1 MKILSDHL
9 RALFYVCKN
18 LLSKTLHLCIK
29 VFLCLLYNYKILI
42 FKNILLVFFVFHF
55 SLCFSQQKNE
65 ITKKDSFIDLSDQYI
80 NIDFGKSLTFAKKAL
95 VEAKKEN
102 DTYSKAQAYYYIAKS
117 YVFFRNFEKGDY
129 YIRKGFTEEAVE
141 KDIHLKALFLMLEG
155 TYYSRMSLVEQ
166 TLISNRKIINFVES
180 KDDMDSKVILANVYM
195 NMADCYTELKKY
207 DSAHFYA
214 DKSIVT
220 VEKIPLKRY
229 LNMRKIYKNKSFI
242 YFYKSWI
249 LLQQNKPDQAY
260 FYIEKAYK
268 QAILEKIEYLALFYE
283 IYGDYYYQIRNYQK
297 AVDYYLLAA
306 DNKVKFK
313 QNSAYVDSKI
323 AKSYKIL
330 GDVHKEKYY
339 LEIAENR
346 HRIDKE
352 EHNLIIQKEL
362 VRMLEKEKNEKSN
375 IRFNNHLMIVS
386 ITFLFTLLLII
397 LVIRYQKIRKRKR
410 TIIEE
415 QKIKLLEKE
424 SEIYK
429 KEREFE
435 KLELKVNNP
444 FSELNDMVK
453 ENSPQF
459 WGRFQEIYSNFSAKM
474 LEINPTLKVSELTFC
489 AYIYLGFSNKEI
501 AEYTFKSIRTI
512 ENNRYN
518 LRKKI
523 GLTSEEDFCLWL
535 RKYIDT

>member
-1 MKILSDHL
+1 M
-9 RALFYVCKN
+9 
-18 LLSKTLHLCIK
+18 
-29 VFLCLLYNYKILI
+29 I
-42 FKNILLVFFVFHF
+42 FKNILFVFHF
-55 SLCFSQQKNE
+55 ALCFSQQKNG
-65 ITKKDSFIDLSDQYI
+65 ITKKDYFIDLSDQYI
-80 NIDFGKSLTFAKKAL
+80 NIDFEKSLTFAEKAL

-102 DTYSKAQAYYYIAKS
+102 NTYSKAEAYYYTAKS
-117 YVFFRNFEKGDY
+117 YVFFRDFEQSGY
-129 YIRKGFTEEAVE
+129 YIRKGLTEEAVE

-155 TYYSRMSLVEQ
+155 TYYSRMSLVDQ
-166 TLISNRKIINFVES
+166 TLMSNRKAFRLVES
-180 KDDMDSKVILANVYM
+180 KDDIESKLILATIYT

-214 DKSIVT
+214 DKSIAT
-220 VEKIPLKRY
+220 AEKIPLERY
-229 LNMRKIYKNKSFI
+229 LNTRKIYKNKPFI

-249 LLQQNKPDQAY
+249 LLQQNKPHQAH
-260 FYIEKAYK
+260 FYIDKAYK
-268 QAILEKIEYLALFYE
+268 QAVLEKIEYLALFYE
-283 IYGDYYYQIRNYQK
+283 IYGDYYYQIKNYQK

-330 GDVHKEKYY
+330 GDAQKEKYY

-362 VRMLEKEKNEKSN
+362 FRILEKEKTEKSN
-375 IRFNNHLMIVS
+375 IQFNNNLMIVL
-386 ITFLFTLLLII
+386 ITFLFSLLLVI
-397 LVIRYQKIRKRKR
+397 LVVRYQKIRTRKR

-435 KLELKVNNP
+435 KLELKVNNS

-453 ENSPQF
+453 ENSSLF

-523 GLTSEEDFCLWL
+523 GLSTEEDFSLWL
-535 RKYIDT
+535 RKYIDSA